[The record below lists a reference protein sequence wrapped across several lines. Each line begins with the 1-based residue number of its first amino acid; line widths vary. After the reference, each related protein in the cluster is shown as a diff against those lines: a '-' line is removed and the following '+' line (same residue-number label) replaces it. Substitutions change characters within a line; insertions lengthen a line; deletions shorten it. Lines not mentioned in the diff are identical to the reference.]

1 MLLSTGTRLGPYEI
15 LAPLGTGGMGEVYRA
30 KDTKLGRE
38 VAIKVLPEAFTT
50 DPDRVA
56 RFRREAQT
64 LAALNHSHIAAIY
77 GLEEIGAS
85 RFLVMELVDGESLA
99 ERLKGRPLPVVEAIA
114 IARQLVDA
122 LEAAH
127 DKGIVHR
134 DLKPANIMLTQDGQ
148 VKVLDFGLAKLEPGA
163 PNGSG
168 GSGGAGGLTDSPTL
182 TFAGT
187 QVGVILGTAAYM
199 SPEQTRG
206 RAADKRSDVWA
217 FGCVLYEMLTG
228 RRAFEGDDVSDTLAA
243 ILKDQP
249 DWNAFP
255 PDVPAHVRTIVARC
269 LEKHRP
275 TRVPDLA
282 VVRFLLDSPP
292 VAIEDA
298 TSARRS
304 QRPAVV
310 AMLGAALAVGVG
322 LGLVGSRLTRGS
334 SSPEA
339 ITFSIPLPPGTGL
352 AGEVRALSPDGRM
365 LAMVRRVSPDAPSQI
380 ILRRMD
386 RLDWKPISGT
396 EGAWTIFWSP
406 DSRQLGFHSLAE
418 RRLKRVD
425 VAGGVPQTICA
436 AGVGPPIGGATW
448 SADGTIVFVESRDNP
463 GSAVR
468 KVSASGGEPVAVELA
483 AVPGEI
489 SRLWP
494 SFLPDGRHF
503 LYLSLAAEGKA
514 TEIRVASVDG
524 GPSSHVAIADSMALY
539 ASASGHLLFVRGS
552 TLMAQ
557 PFDQRTFRVSGD
569 PTPVG
574 SGVGVTQFGYGSF
587 SSSATGVLTYWSS
600 VVGQTRLMWRSR
612 SGADTEVSLTPGI
625 YRGFDLSPDDK
636 YALVHIHEPR
646 SSGGNLWL
654 LDLARK
660 IPSRFTE
667 QPRHDFAPIW
677 SPDGTRA
684 VFTST
689 DAASAGLYIKDLK
702 ADSRPTL
709 LVKLSGTNAI
719 ARSWSADER
728 WIMLEQR
735 SASGNADLAALP
747 VAAPDQPVAVADSRF
762 NEQHGDFSPDA
773 RWVAYESDESG
784 RSEIYVQSFPGR
796 DVHVRVTVGGGF
808 EPRWS
813 GDGRTVYF
821 ISLDG
826 RLMSVPMTFSKRPE
840 AGTATALFPILLSP
854 GADSTNRYRVSH
866 GGQRFLVFS
875 DAGVETPTTT
885 VTVNWVAALK

>member
-1 MLLSTGTRLGPYEI
+1 
-15 LAPLGTGGMGEVYRA
+15 
-30 KDTKLGRE
+30 
-38 VAIKVLPEAFTT
+38 
-50 DPDRVA
+50 
-56 RFRREAQT
+56 
-64 LAALNHSHIAAIY
+64 
-77 GLEEIGAS
+77 
-85 RFLVMELVDGESLA
+85 
-99 ERLKGRPLPVVEAIA
+99 
-114 IARQLVDA
+114 
-122 LEAAH
+122 
-127 DKGIVHR
+127 
-134 DLKPANIMLTQDGQ
+134 

-269 LEKHRP
+269 LEKHRQA
-275 TRVPDLA
+275 RVPDVA

-292 VAIEDA
+292 VAIEEA

-304 QRPAVV
+304 QRPAV
-310 AMLGAALAVGVG
+310 AMLAVALAVGVG
-322 LGLVGSRLTRGS
+322 LGLVGAWLARGS

-339 ITFSIPLPPGTGL
+339 ITFSIPLPEGTGL
-352 AGEVRALSPDGRM
+352 LGEARALSPDGRM
-365 LAMVRRVSPDAPSQI
+365 LAVVRRPSPDAPSQI
-380 ILRRMD
+380 MLRRMD
-386 RLDWKPISGT
+386 RLDWKAISGT

-418 RRLKRVD
+418 RKLKRVA
-425 VAGGVPQTICA
+425 VAGGEPQTICA
-436 AGVGPPIGGATW
+436 AGVGTPIGGATW
-448 SADGTIVFVESRDNP
+448 SADDTIVFVESRDNP

-468 KVSASGGEPVAVELA
+468 KVRAAGGEPAAVELA

-503 LYLSLAAEGKA
+503 LYLSFAAEGKPS
-514 TEIRVASVDG
+514 EIRVGSIDG
-524 GPSSHVAIADSMALY
+524 GPSRPVAIADSMAVY
-539 ASASGHLLFVRGS
+539 APASGHLLFVRGS

-557 PFDQRTFRVSGD
+557 PFDQRTFRLSGD

-574 SGVGVTQFGYGSF
+574 SGVGVAQFGYGSF
-587 SSSATGVLTYWSS
+587 SSSATGVLAYWSS
-600 VVGQTRLMWRSR
+600 VVGQTRLVWRSR
-612 SGADTEVSLTPGI
+612 SGADTEVSLTPGR

-636 YALVHIHEPR
+636 YALVHIHESR
-646 SSGGNLWL
+646 STGGNLWL
-654 LDLARK
+654 LDLARRV
-660 IPSRFTE
+660 PTRFTE

-689 DAASAGLYIKDLK
+689 DAASAGLYIKDVK

-709 LVKLSGTNAI
+709 LLKLSGTDAI
-719 ARSWSADER
+719 ARSWSADGR
-728 WIMLEQR
+728 WIMLEQG
-735 SASGNADLAALP
+735 SASTGNVDLAALP
-747 VAAPDQPVAVADSRF
+747 VAQPDRPVAVADSHF
-762 NEQHGDFSPDA
+762 NEKHGDFSPDG

-796 DVHVRVTVGGGF
+796 DVHVRVTVDGGF

-813 GDGRTVYF
+813 SDGRTVYF

-826 RLMSVPMTFSKRPE
+826 RLMSVPVTFSKRPE
-840 AGTATALFPILLSP
+840 AGTATALFPILVGP
-854 GADSTNRYRVSH
+854 GADRTNRYRVSH
-866 GGQRFLVFS
+866 DGQRFLVFS

-885 VTVNWVAALK
+885 VTVNWAAALK